1 MRRGG
6 SSPYRHGTD
15 NLETG
20 VSGETPVSEKE
31 EAYVY
36 GAFRGFYKTQARGTE

>member
-1 MRRGG
+1 MEQIN
-6 SSPYRHGTD
+6 P
-15 NLETG
+15 ETG

-36 GAFRGFYKTQARGTE
+36 GAFRGFYKNQVCGME